1 MTEDNPREIV
11 LGVDLGGSHIS
22 VAWMDISNS
31 QPIYKKLT
39 SPLKEDDKSFE
50 RVMMMVAIIIK
61 QLITDTV
68 VFKASVKGIGF
79 ALPGNADPVNGISR
93 YLPNF
98 PEWALNLPLTTSLQK
113 AIQDTGID
121 IIKEDIPIHIR
132 NDGRCAAIAE
142 SRFGVGKGVSVLS
155 MLTLG
160 TGIGGAMIS
169 NGELFNGASFDAG
182 DFGHHSI
189 FTHNPFIC
197 NCGKTACFEFQASA
211 LGLVR
216 HYQNVMRSKNID
228 QSQSVT
234 NALEVLSE
242 YRKGDQL
249 AVNAFNNYLEDL
261 SSGLANIV
269 TFYNPSVI
277 ALGGGL
283 ANASEFYVAS
293 TTSPDRSVLEAMVD
307 SKTLVMTRGVVK
319 IKQAV
324 LGDDAGVIGAC
335 LLAM

>member
-1 MTEDNPREIV
+1 LREIV
-11 LGVDLGGSHIS
+11 LGVDLGGTHIS
-22 VAWMDISNS
+22 VAWMDLLMNSNS

-39 SPLKEDDKSFE
+39 APLKEDDKSFE
-50 RVMMMVAIIIK
+50 RVIILIATIIK
-61 QLITDTV
+61 QLLNDILE
-68 VFKASVKGIGF
+68 FKATVKAIGF
-79 ALPGNADPVNGISR
+79 ALPGNADPLNGISR

-98 PEWALNLPLTTSLQK
+98 EWPLNLPLASALRQ
-113 AIQDTGID
+113 AIQDAGID
-121 IIKEDIPIHIR
+121 IISANVPIHIR

-142 SRFGVGKGVSVLS
+142 SRFGVGKGVAVLS

-182 DFGHHSI
+182 DFGHHTI
-189 FTHNPFIC
+189 FTRSPFVC

-216 HYQNVMRSKNID
+216 HYKNALVCENIAQN

-234 NALEVLSE
+234 NALEVLTE
-242 YRKGDQL
+242 YRKGNQI
-249 AVNAFNNYLEDL
+249 AINAFNNYLEDL
-261 SSGLANIV
+261 TSGLANIV

-283 ANASEFYVAS
+283 ANASEFYMAS
-293 TTSPDRSVLEAMVD
+293 STNSDRTVLEEMVD

-319 IKQAV
+319 IQQAV